1 LALAFT
7 TSVLAQDQDV
17 QLRPSAASDSFPACG
32 VNCEILAQADDACTP
47 PTVPATNRQTYV
59 SCFCQS
65 TLITGLKSNAQ
76 SVCGTCTSQSDS
88 QKLQQWYVD
97 FCNSGGKTGS
107 NSGNSNSNDNGNNN
121 NNNNDN
127 NDNNSNSN
135 NDGSDSSASSSSSSN
150 TPAPK
155 SWWDG
160 HYKWVVMVIV
170 LVVAFTTIAVVGVW
184 LKRRH
189 DRKYP
194 NLYHA
199 GASDSRVFQ
208 NRSHDSP
215 VPGAIP
221 GVLPARRHDSTNTD
235 SFASSSRTE
244 YVPPNARQ
252 APAPSRLQK
261 SQGVNDIEIR
271 EAQR

>member
-1 LALAFT
+1 MPSGTSGTSGSWPFSLRASFLTLFCLALAFT

-127 NDNNSNSN
+127 NDSNSNSN

-155 SWWDG
+155 SWLVFSQPMSVTAPNEFQVGWPLQMGSYG
-160 HYKWVVMVIV
+160 HSPRCCVHNHCS
-170 LVVAFTTIAVVGVW
+170 
-184 LKRRH
+184 RRS
-189 DRKYP
+189 
-194 NLYHA
+194 LA
-199 GASDSRVFQ
+199 
-208 NRSHDSP
+208 
-215 VPGAIP
+215 
-221 GVLPARRHDSTNTD
+221 
-235 SFASSSRTE
+235 
-244 YVPPNARQ
+244 
-252 APAPSRLQK
+252 
-261 SQGVNDIEIR
+261 
-271 EAQR
+271 